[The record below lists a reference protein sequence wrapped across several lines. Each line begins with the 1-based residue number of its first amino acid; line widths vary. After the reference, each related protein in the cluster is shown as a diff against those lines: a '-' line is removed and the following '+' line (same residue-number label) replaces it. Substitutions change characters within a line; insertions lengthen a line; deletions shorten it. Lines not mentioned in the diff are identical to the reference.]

1 MEVGLRTY
9 VEVLMVHVIG
19 MTGFGCV
26 IISSN
31 ENHSN
36 ATFNVFVI
44 ASKLFP
50 SVIQHS
56 QWPPEFGA
64 RILYPLDLHFLWHL
78 YSFVSH
84 YSCHLCHCA

>member
-26 IISSN
+26 IISNN

-56 QWPPEFGA
+56 Q
-64 RILYPLDLHFLWHL
+64 
-78 YSFVSH
+78 
-84 YSCHLCHCA
+84 